1 LSLAAGILAC
11 PARAHANDREWQA
24 KAVAKYPS
32 LGVQGSEL
40 NQRFLELHNQR
51 RKSDPG
57 FFLNPQWPLILA
69 DELAATPLPS
79 STKVPSESPPQP
91 SKTTAPPDPSR
102 DTRANPTA
110 TKTAPASANPAPTPP
125 NRTKPQ
131 PTPQAAKP
139 PESPFPV
146 SLVAIGAAVVGIV
159 VLVSAMKAVRRR
171 KHRARLIAEAHQFLE
186 SARRDRAL
194 QPVPARILLKPGETA
209 FYSAPSILYETRAV
223 RHYQSGSVGF
233 RVAKGIYVGGS
244 KGRSIS
250 SQEWSQ
256 IDAGTLTITNK
267 RLIFDGG
274 GADRTVA
281 LNKVLSAES
290 RMDGVEVSAESRQ
303 KSMVFAAE
311 NPLILATVI
320 HICCQIPDPLNLSE
334 TQLQITFTE

>member
-1 LSLAAGILAC
+1 
-11 PARAHANDREWQA
+11 
-24 KAVAKYPS
+24 
-32 LGVQGSEL
+32 
-40 NQRFLELHNQR
+40 
-51 RKSDPG
+51 
-57 FFLNPQWPLILA
+57 
-69 DELAATPLPS
+69 
-79 STKVPSESPPQP
+79 
-91 SKTTAPPDPSR
+91 
-102 DTRANPTA
+102 
-110 TKTAPASANPAPTPP
+110 
-125 NRTKPQ
+125 
-131 PTPQAAKP
+131 
-139 PESPFPV
+139 
-146 SLVAIGAAVVGIV
+146 
-159 VLVSAMKAVRRR
+159 M
-171 KHRARLIAEAHQFLE
+171 
-186 SARRDRAL
+186 